1 MPIRPSRA
9 AATRRGPDRYF
20 DVAGIRLRFRD
31 EGRGPAVILLH
42 GWTFDLEMWDPQVA
56 ALRDEFRL
64 VRIDRRGHGLS
75 GGVPDSE
82 QDAADI
88 ATLYRHL
95 KLKSAALLGMSQG
108 ARAALRFASQTPG
121 QVTALILD
129 GPPNL
134 GHQAVDE
141 EVPMHHFR
149 ELVRNGGLA
158 AFRREWSNHALVQ
171 LCTEAAPLQRQVR
184 AMIARYP
191 GRELLDPGAAGT
203 AAAPLALHLIR
214 APTLVLSGAYDL
226 PSRLQSARDLCARLP
241 GAEHVILPD
250 AGHLINLDQP
260 ALYSKLC
267 GAFLARHAHGRVID

>member
-1 MPIRPSRA
+1 M
-9 AATRRGPDRYF
+9 
-20 DVAGIRLRFRD
+20 RLRFRD

-56 ALRDEFRL
+56 ALRAEFRL

-75 GGVPDSE
+75 AGVPDSE

-88 ATLYRHL
+88 ATLCRHL
-95 KLKSAALLGMSQG
+95 NLHSVAVLGMSQG
-108 ARAALRFASQTPG
+108 ARAALRFASRAPG
-121 QVTALILD
+121 QVAALILD

-134 GHQAVDE
+134 DNQAIDE
-141 EVPMHHFR
+141 EVPMQHFR
-149 ELVRNGGLA
+149 ELVSKAGLA
-158 AFRREWSNHALVQ
+158 AFRREWSQHALVQ
-171 LCTEAAPLQRQVR
+171 LCTEAAALQRQVH

-191 GRELLDPGAAGT
+191 GRELLDPAAAGI
-203 AAAPLALHLIR
+203 AAAPLSLNLIR

-226 PSRLQSARDLCARLP
+226 PSRLQSARNLCARLP
-241 GAEHVILPD
+241 DAEHVILPD

-267 GAFLARHAHGRVID
+267 RAFLMRHSHRPG

>member
-1 MPIRPSRA
+1 MTAGPS
-9 AATRRGPDRYF
+9 DRYLE
-20 DVAGIRLRFRD
+20 VAGVRLRFRD
-31 EGRGPAVILLH
+31 EGRGAAVILLH
-42 GWTFDLEMWDPQVA
+42 GWTFDLEMWEPQVA

-88 ATLYRHL
+88 TSLCRHL
-95 KLKSAALLGMSQG
+95 NLSSVALLGMSQG
-108 ARAALRFASQTPG
+108 ARAALRFASRAPG

-134 GHQAVDE
+134 DNQAIDE
-141 EVPMHHFR
+141 DVPMQHFR
-149 ELVRNGGLA
+149 ELVSKAGLA
-158 AFRREWSNHALVQ
+158 AFRREWSKHALVQ
-171 LCTEAAPLQRQVR
+171 LCTEDAALQTQVH

-191 GRELLDPGAAGT
+191 GRELLDPGTAGT
-203 AAAPLALHLIR
+203 ATAPWSLPVIR

-226 PSRLQSARDLCARLP
+226 PSRLQAARNLCARLP
-241 GAEHVILPD
+241 AAEHVILPD

-267 GAFLARHAHGRVID
+267 RAFLMRHDQRPHRDSLTAE

>member
-1 MPIRPSRA
+1 MPVPTSPS
-9 AATRRGPDRYF
+9 AATREGPDRHI

-31 EGRGPAVILLH
+31 EGAGPALILLH

-64 VRIDRRGHGLS
+64 VRFDRRGHGLS
-75 GGVPDSE
+75 GGVPDST

-88 ATLYRHL
+88 AALCRHL
-95 KLKSAALLGMSQG
+95 KLESVALLGMSQG
-108 ARAALRFASQTPG
+108 ARGALRFASREPR

-134 GHQAVDE
+134 DSAGVDE
-141 EVPMHHFR
+141 EVPMQHFR
-149 ELVRNGGLA
+149 ELVRKGGLG
-158 AFRREWSNHALVQ
+158 AFRREWSHHALVQ
-171 LCTEAAPLQRQVR
+171 LCTEAAPLQRRVQ

-191 GRELLDPGAAGT
+191 GRELLETPAAG
-203 AAAPLALHLIR
+203 AVAAPMRLELIR

-226 PSRLQSARDLCARLP
+226 PSRMQSARNLCAQLP
-241 GAEHVILPD
+241 AAEHVILPD

-267 GAFLARHAHGRVID
+267 RAFLMRHAHRPDQ

>member
-1 MPIRPSRA
+1 MPVPTSSA
-9 AATRRGPDRYF
+9 AAPREGSDRYL

-31 EGRGPAVILLH
+31 EGEGPAVILLH
-42 GWTFDLEMWDPQVA
+42 GWTFNLEMWDLQVA

-64 VRIDRRGHGLS
+64 VRIDRRGHGFS
-75 GGVPDSE
+75 GGVSDSE

-88 ATLYRHL
+88 ATLCRHL
-95 KLKSAALLGMSQG
+95 KLKSVALLGMSQG
-108 ARAALRFASQTPG
+108 ARGALRFASREPR

-134 GHQAVDE
+134 DKHAIDE
-141 EVPMHHFR
+141 EVPMQHFR
-149 ELVRNGGLA
+149 ELVRKGGLA
-158 AFRREWSNHALVQ
+158 AFRQEWSNHALVQ
-171 LCTEAAPLQRQVR
+171 LCTEAAPLQRQVH

-191 GRELLDPGAAGT
+191 GRELLDPAAAGT
-203 AAAPLALHLIR
+203 AAAPLSLNLIR

-226 PSRLQSARDLCARLP
+226 PSRLQSARNLCAQLP
-241 GAEHVILPD
+241 VAEHVVIPD

-267 GAFLARHAHGRVID
+267 RVFLMRHVRRPGQ

>member
-1 MPIRPSRA
+1 MPVRPSRA
-9 AATRRGPDRYF
+9 AATRQGSDRYL

-42 GWTFDLEMWDPQVA
+42 GWTFDLEMWNPQVS

-88 ATLYRHL
+88 ATLCRHL
-95 KLKSAALLGMSQG
+95 KLKSVAVLGMSQG
-108 ARAALRFASQTPG
+108 ARAALRFASRAPW

-134 GHQAVDE
+134 DQQAVDE
-141 EVPMHHFR
+141 DVPMQHFR
-149 ELVRNGGLA
+149 ELVRNGGLT

-171 LCTEAAPLQRQVR
+171 LCTEAAPLQRQVH

-191 GRELLDPGAAGT
+191 GRELLDPAAGGT
-203 AAAPLALHLIR
+203 AAAPLAQHLIR
-214 APTLVLSGAYDL
+214 TPTLVLNGAYDL
-226 PSRLQSARDLCARLP
+226 PSRLQSAQNLCAQLP
-241 GAEHVILPD
+241 AAEHVILPD

-267 GAFLARHAHGRVID
+267 RTFLARHAHGRVID

>member
-1 MPIRPSRA
+1 MTAGPS
-9 AATRRGPDRYF
+9 DRYLE
-20 DVAGIRLRFRD
+20 VAGVRLRFRD
-31 EGRGPAVILLH
+31 EGRGAPVILLH
-42 GWTFDLEMWDPQVA
+42 GWTFDLEMWEPQVA

-88 ATLYRHL
+88 TSLCRHL
-95 KLKSAALLGMSQG
+95 NLSSVALLGMSQG
-108 ARAALRFASQTPG
+108 ARAALRFAARAPG

-134 GHQAVDE
+134 DNQAVDE
-141 EVPMHHFR
+141 DVPMQHFR
-149 ELVRNGGLA
+149 ELVSKAGLA
-158 AFRREWSNHALVQ
+158 AFRREWSKHALVQ
-171 LCTEAAPLQRQVR
+171 LCTEDAALQTQVH

-191 GRELLDPGAAGT
+191 GRELLDPATAGT
-203 AAAPLALHLIR
+203 ATAPWSLPVIR

-226 PSRLQSARDLCARLP
+226 PSRLQSARNLCAQLP
-241 GAEHVILPD
+241 AAEHVILPD

-267 GAFLARHAHGRVID
+267 RAFLMRHGQRPHRDSLTAE

>member
-1 MPIRPSRA
+1 MPVRPSRA
-9 AATRRGPDRYF
+9 AATRQGSDRYIE
-20 DVAGIRLRFRD
+20 VAGIRLRFRD
-31 EGRGPAVILLH
+31 EGRGPALILLH

-75 GGVPDSE
+75 GGVADSV

-88 ATLYRHL
+88 ATLCSHL
-95 KLKSAALLGMSQG
+95 SLTSVALLGMSQG
-108 ARAALRFASQTPG
+108 ARAALRFASRKPR

-134 GHQAVDE
+134 DKQAIDE
-141 EVPMHHFR
+141 EVPMQHFR

-171 LCTEAAPLQRQVR
+171 LCTEAAPLQRQVH

-191 GRELLDPGAAGT
+191 GRELLDPAAAGSL
-203 AAAPLALHLIR
+203 AAQLALHLIR
-214 APTLVLSGAYDL
+214 TPTLVLSGAYDL
-226 PSRLQSARDLCARLP
+226 PSRLQSARNLCAQLP
-241 GAEHVILPD
+241 AAEHVVLPD

-267 GAFLARHAHGRVID
+267 RAFLMRHLQRPGQ

>member
-1 MPIRPSRA
+1 
-9 AATRRGPDRYF
+9 
-20 DVAGIRLRFRD
+20 
-31 EGRGPAVILLH
+31 
-42 GWTFDLEMWDPQVA
+42 MWDPQVA

-64 VRIDRRGHGLS
+64 VRIDRRGHGFS

-82 QDAADI
+82 RDAADI
-88 ATLYRHL
+88 ATLCRHL
-95 KLKSAALLGMSQG
+95 KLTSVALLGMSQG
-108 ARAALRFASQTPG
+108 ARGALRFASREPR

-134 GHQAVDE
+134 DKHAIDE
-141 EVPMHHFR
+141 EVPMQHFR
-149 ELVRNGGLA
+149 ELVRKGGLA

-171 LCTEAAPLQRQVR
+171 LCTEAAPLQKQVH

-191 GRELLDPGAAGT
+191 GRELLNPGAVGT
-203 AAAPLALHLIR
+203 AAAPLSLNLIR

-226 PSRLQSARDLCARLP
+226 PSRLQSAQSLCAQLAA
-241 GAEHVILPD
+241 AERVILPD

-267 GAFLARHAHGRVID
+267 RAFLKRHVHRPRR

>member
-1 MPIRPSRA
+1 MPTPRS
-9 AATRRGPDRYF
+9 DRFF
-20 DVAGIRLRFRD
+20 DVAGIRLRFRT
-31 EGRGPAVILLH
+31 EGRGPALILLH
-42 GWTFDLEMWDPQVA
+42 GWTFDLEMWEPQVA

-88 ATLYRHL
+88 AALCRHL
-95 KLKSAALLGMSQG
+95 NLQSVAVLGMSQG
-108 ARAALRFASQTPG
+108 ARAALRFASRAPG

-134 GHQAVDE
+134 DQQAVDE
-141 EVPMHHFR
+141 EVPMQYFR
-149 ELVRNGGLA
+149 ELVAKAGLA
-158 AFRREWSNHALVQ
+158 AFRREWSKHALVQ
-171 LCTEAAPLQRQVR
+171 LCTEDAALQAQVH

-191 GRELLDPGAAGT
+191 GRELLDTGTAGT
-203 AAAPLALHLIR
+203 ATAPWSLPLIR
-214 APTLVLSGAYDL
+214 TPTLVLSGSYDL
-226 PSRLQSARDLCARLP
+226 PSRLQSARNLCARLP
-241 GAEHVILPD
+241 AAEHVILPD

-267 GAFLARHAHGRVID
+267 RAFLMRHGHQPDRDSLTAE